1 MKLTAYDLAH
11 NKQEYLSQ
19 FFIDCLSATVPQAS
33 WHARSLILK
42 NDDGEYIASRTAD
55 AWAIWQRAAKWG
67 AS

>member
-1 MKLTAYDLAH
+1 MKLTAYDLAP

-19 FFIDCLSATVPQAS
+19 FF
-33 WHARSLILK
+33 
-42 NDDGEYIASRTAD
+42 IASRTAD